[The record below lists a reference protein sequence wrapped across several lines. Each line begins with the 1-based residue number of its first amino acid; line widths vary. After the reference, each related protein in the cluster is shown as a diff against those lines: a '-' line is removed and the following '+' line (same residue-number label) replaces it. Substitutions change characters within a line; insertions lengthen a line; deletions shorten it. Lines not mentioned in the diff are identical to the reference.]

1 MHSAPLPDTEAQ
13 RLAKLHSYGVL
24 DTLPQTAFNDIVALA
39 SSICGTPVALISLID
54 RDRQWFKAKT
64 GIDVEQTGR
73 DIAFCAHAILQPQQ
87 VMVVED
93 ARQDE
98 RFRDNPLL
106 EGELGLRFYA
116 GAPIV
121 TDDGHALGTVCVI
134 DTQPRQ
140 LAPAAEESLRILS
153 RLVVNLLEHEKERHA
168 EEARQREEARR
179 ARDVLMAMAVSTLDL
194 IAYIDRDERYQAVN
208 QTWLTYWGCDE
219 SKVIGMHVR
228 DRVGPAVYENEIA
241 PLIRRALS
249 GELVRYQH
257 LVRFHARGPR
267 FMEISLMPDT
277 DDSGTVRG
285 LILRSHD
292 IHLQHEREQELKEAL
307 SVLEQRT
314 LEQQRF
320 IQVLS
325 HDLREPVNA
334 VRNFSTL
341 LTTDHLQELSAP
353 AQRYLGFVTK
363 GGERMSRMLDDLT
376 DLLQLDGYTPKVV
389 DMDTRALVSQV
400 MEELHEAIEQSG
412 ALITTG
418 PLDTLRADPAL
429 LRIVLL
435 NYIGNALKFRHQDRP
450 PQIHIETVP
459 VDDGMELSVTDH
471 GLGIPEDQQA
481 GIFDMFRRLHTR
493 QRFDGAGLGL
503 SLCRRIA
510 QLHRGRVTLHS
521 TLGRGSRFGI
531 VLPPTVPGEPA

>member
-140 LAPAAEESLRILS
+140 LSPAAEESLRILS

-257 LVRFHARGPR
+257 LVRFHERGPR

-307 SVLEQRT
+307 SALEQRT

-429 LRIVLL
+429 LRIVLF

-471 GLGIPEDQQA
+471 GLDIPEDQQA

-510 QLHRGRVTLHS
+510 QLHGGRVTLHS

>member
-140 LAPAAEESLRILS
+140 LSPAAEESLRILS

-257 LVRFHARGPR
+257 LVRFHERGPR

-307 SVLEQRT
+307 SALEQRT

-429 LRIVLL
+429 LRIVLF

-510 QLHRGRVTLHS
+510 QLHGGRVTLHS

>member
-1 MHSAPLPDTEAQ
+1 MHSAPLPDSEAQ

-24 DTLPQTAFNDIVALA
+24 DTLPQSAFNDIVALA
-39 SSICGTPVALISLID
+39 SSICGTPVALISLVD

-64 GIDVEQTGR
+64 GIDVDQTGR

-93 ARQDE
+93 ASQDE
-98 RFRDNPLL
+98 RFQGNPLL
-106 EGELGLRFYA
+106 EGDLGLRFYA

-134 DTQPRQ
+134 DTQPGQ
-140 LAPAAEESLRILS
+140 LSPAAEESLRILS
-153 RLVVNLLEHEKERHA
+153 RLVANLLEHEKERHA
-168 EEARQREEARR
+168 EEARQLEEARR
-179 ARDVLMAMAVSTLDL
+179 AREVLMAMAVSTLDL
-194 IAYIDRDERYQAVN
+194 IAYIDHDERYQAVN
-208 QTWLTYWGCDE
+208 QTWLNYWGCDE
-219 SKVIGMHVR
+219 NKVIGMHVR
-228 DRVGPAVYENEIA
+228 DRVGPLVYESEIA
-241 PLIRRALS
+241 PLLRRALS
-249 GELVRYQH
+249 GELVKYQH
-257 LVRFHARGPR
+257 LVHFHARGPR
-267 FMEISLMPDT
+267 FMEISLMPDA
-277 DDSGTVRG
+277 DASGTVRG

-292 IHLQHEREQELKEAL
+292 IHLQHEREQELQQAL
-307 SVLEQRT
+307 SALEQRT

-334 VRNFSTL
+334 VRNFATL
-341 LTTDHLQELSAP
+341 LVSDHLQELSTP

-376 DLLQLDGYTPKVV
+376 DLLQLDGYTPKIVNL
-389 DMDTRALVSQV
+389 DTRSLVAEIL
-400 MEELHEAIEQSG
+400 EELRDAIEQSG

-418 PLDTLRADPAL
+418 MLETMKADPAL

-435 NYIGNALKFRHQDRP
+435 NYISNALKFRSEDREP
-450 PQIHIETVP
+450 RIHIETESVG
-459 VDDGMELSVTDH
+459 DAMELSVTDH
-471 GLGIPEDQQA
+471 GIGVPEDQQA
-481 GIFDMFRRLHTR
+481 GLFDMFRRLHTR

-503 SLCRRIA
+503 SICRRIA
-510 QLHRGRVTLHS
+510 QLHGGRVTLRS

-531 VLPPTVPGEPA
+531 VLPATVPGELA

>member
-13 RLAKLHSYGVL
+13 RLAKLRSYGVL
-24 DTLPQTAFNDIVALA
+24 DTLPQIAFNDIVALA

-121 TDDGHALGTVCVI
+121 TEDGHALGTVCVI

-140 LAPAAEESLRILS
+140 LSPAAEESLRILS

-257 LVRFHARGPR
+257 LVRFHARAPR

-277 DDSGTVRG
+277 DASGTVRG

-292 IHLQHEREQELKEAL
+292 IHLQHEREQELQEAL
-307 SVLEQRT
+307 SALEQRT

-400 MEELHEAIEQSG
+400 MEELHEAIEKSG

-429 LRIVLL
+429 LRIVLV

-510 QLHRGRVTLHS
+510 QLHGGRVTLQS

>member
-13 RLAKLHSYGVL
+13 RLAKLRSYGVL
-24 DTLPQTAFNDIVALA
+24 DTLPQIAFNDIVALA

-121 TDDGHALGTVCVI
+121 TEDGHALGTVCVI

-140 LAPAAEESLRILS
+140 LSPAAEESLRILS

-257 LVRFHARGPR
+257 LVRFHARAPR

-277 DDSGTVRG
+277 DASGTVRG

-292 IHLQHEREQELKEAL
+292 IHLQHEREQELQEAL
-307 SVLEQRT
+307 SALEQRT

-400 MEELHEAIEQSG
+400 MEELHEAIEKSG

-429 LRIVLL
+429 LRIVLV

-450 PQIHIETVP
+450 PQIHIETVS

-510 QLHRGRVTLHS
+510 QLHGGRVTLQS

>member
-140 LAPAAEESLRILS
+140 LSPAAEESLRILS

-277 DDSGTVRG
+277 DASGTVRG

-307 SVLEQRT
+307 SALEQRT

-412 ALITTG
+412 ALITTS

-429 LRIVLL
+429 LRIVLF

-510 QLHRGRVTLHS
+510 QLHGGRVTLHS

>member
-13 RLAKLHSYGVL
+13 RLAKLRSYGVL

-121 TDDGHALGTVCVI
+121 TEDGHALGTVCVI

-140 LAPAAEESLRILS
+140 LSPAAEESLRILS

-257 LVRFHARGPR
+257 LVRFHARAPR

-277 DDSGTVRG
+277 DASGTVRG

-292 IHLQHEREQELKEAL
+292 IHLQHEREQELQEAL
-307 SVLEQRT
+307 SALEQRT

-400 MEELHEAIEQSG
+400 MEELHEAIEKSG

-429 LRIVLL
+429 LRIVLV

-450 PQIHIETVP
+450 PQIHIETVS

-510 QLHRGRVTLHS
+510 QLHGGRVTLQS